1 MNNWQRILDLIR
13 KTGDRFIL
21 EDDQGNGFVVLN
33 VNDYENLVLK
43 TSTVKDLS
51 EEELLNKINKDIA
64 IWQSTN
70 EAERLPQNWDELK
83 EKVENIEEDH
93 YYFEPIE
100 DED

>member
-13 KTGDRFIL
+13 KTGDRFIF

-33 VNDYENLVLK
+33 ANDYENLVLK
-43 TSTVKDLS
+43 NSTVKDLS

-64 IWQSTN
+64 IWQATT